1 MNLKR
6 YNNFL
11 KFLKCSILKTSLRWL
26 INLKFAHFQNSNLL
40 DGKIHML
47 ENDLIQ
53 SQGRVSE
60 LERETSEL
68 SKFKLRLETELS
80 EAEGALAESSKLHT
94 QVQLPTSRLFK
105 MYRSCYY
112 VHVQSVILDTVL
124 I

>member
-1 MNLKR
+1 M
-6 YNNFL
+6 
-11 KFLKCSILKTSLRWL
+11 KFLKCSVLKTSLRWL
-26 INLKFAHFQNSNLL
+26 INLQFANFQNSNLL

-105 MYRSCYY
+105 MYRSCYSCY
-112 VHVQSVILDTVL
+112 CVCAICHS
-124 I
+124 